1 MVQRSFIAHKLHS
14 VEDTKTTFLAHQ
26 INATQKNPHL
36 LIKVSHSPLV
46 LGADAANTSVL
57 KSHY

>member
-1 MVQRSFIAHKLHS
+1 MVQRSFIDHKLHPT
-14 VEDTKTTFLAHQ
+14 EDTKNTFLAHQ
-26 INATQKNPHL
+26 ITSTQKNPHL
-36 LIKVSHSPLV
+36 LIRVSHSPLG